1 MDEFAELI
9 RREFEEIASE
19 EEKEL
24 ENMELGLSDEEFQV
38 IKARALNGVIERIR
52 LYQQNGK
59 SCYL

>member
-24 ENMELGLSDEEFQV
+24 LFIAVSFH
-38 IKARALNGVIERIR
+38 
-52 LYQQNGK
+52 
-59 SCYL
+59 

>member
-24 ENMELGLSDEEFQV
+24 ENMELGLSDEEFQE

-52 LYQQNGK
+52 LQ
-59 SCYL
+59 SSRRR

>member
-24 ENMELGLSDEEFQV
+24 ENMELDY
-38 IKARALNGVIERIR
+38 RIR
-52 LYQQNGK
+52 NFK
-59 SCYL
+59 